1 MTGYILQR
9 LALFLPTLILASF
22 LAFAVMRILPGD
34 PAIAMLG
41 GAEGSFT
48 QEDLDLAREKLDTNR
63 PLHIQYGTW
72 TGDLF
77 TGDLNESYFLRVP
90 VAELMRDRFPVST
103 ELAVLAMI
111 LSYIVAI
118 PLGVLS
124 AVKQDSV
131 FDHAAKIFTIAG
143 VALPTF
149 WVGILILF
157 ILGYYFNWVPPLDYA
172 DLCENP
178 LTNMTQM
185 IFPALALGYFNTAF
199 AARITR
205 STMLEVMHEDYIRT
219 ARSKGLK
226 ELAVIGRHA
235 IKNAFLPVIT
245 IVGFQLGR
253 WLGRWYG
260 GAVVIEAI
268 FVVPGMG
275 TLLVQSV
282 LIRDYPV
289 VQAIILLIALVVLV
303 LNLVVDLLYG
313 WLNPRIRYA

>member
-22 LAFAVMRILPGD
+22 LAFAIMRILPGD

-48 QEDLDLAREKLDTNR
+48 QEDLDIVREKLGTNR
-63 PLHIQYGTW
+63 PLHVQYGTW
-72 TGDLF
+72 IGDLF
-77 TGDLNESYFLRVP
+77 TGDLSDSYFLRVP
-90 VAELMRDRFPVST
+90 VAELMKDKFPVST
-103 ELAVLAMI
+103 QLAVMALI

-124 AVKQDSV
+124 AVRQDSV

-149 WVGILILF
+149 WVGILMLF
-157 ILGYYFNWVPPLDYA
+157 VLGYYFNWVPPLDYA
-172 DLCENP
+172 ELWENP
-178 LTNMTQM
+178 FTNMTQM

-199 AARITR
+199 AARLTR

-226 ELAVIGRHA
+226 ELAVISRHA
-235 IKNAFLPVIT
+235 VKNAFLPVIT
-245 IVGFQLGR
+245 IIGFQLGR
-253 WLGRWYG
+253 LFG

-268 FVVPGMG
+268 FVIPGVG

>member
-48 QEDLDLAREKLDTNR
+48 QEDLDIVREKLGTNR
-63 PLHIQYGTW
+63 PIHVQYFTW
-72 TGDLF
+72 IADLF
-77 TGDLNESYFLRVP
+77 QGDFNESYFLHVP
-90 VAELMRDRFPVST
+90 VAELMKDRFPVST
-103 ELAVLAMI
+103 QLAVMALIM
-111 LSYIVAI
+111 SYVVAI

-124 AVKQDSV
+124 AVKQDTI

-157 ILGYYFNWVPPLDYA
+157 VLGYYFNWVPPLDYA
-172 DLCENP
+172 SFFESP
-178 LTNMTQM
+178 VTNLQQL
-185 IFPALALGYFNTAF
+185 IFPAIALGYFNTAF
-199 AARITR
+199 AARLTR

-226 ELAVIGRHA
+226 ELAVISRHA

-253 WLGRWYG
+253 LFG
-260 GAVVIEAI
+260 GAVAIEAI
-268 FVVPGMG
+268 FVVPGVG
-275 TLLVQSV
+275 RLLVESV

-289 VQAIILLIALVVLV
+289 VQASILMIALVVLV

-313 WLNPRIRYA
+313 WLNPRIRYS

>member
-1 MTGYILQR
+1 MSSYILQR
-9 LALFLPTLILASF
+9 LALFIPTLILASF
-22 LAFAVMRILPGD
+22 LAFAIMRILPGD

-48 QEDLDLAREKLDTNR
+48 QEDLDIVREQLGTNR
-63 PLHIQYGTW
+63 PIHVQYITW
-72 TGDLF
+72 IGDLF
-77 TGDLNESYFLRVP
+77 QGDFNESYFHHVP
-90 VAELMRDRFPVST
+90 VAELMKDRFPVST
-103 ELAVLAMI
+103 QLAVMALV
-111 LSYIVAI
+111 LSYLIAI

-124 AVKQDSV
+124 AVKQDTII
-131 FDHAAKIFTIAG
+131 DHAAKLFTIAG

-157 ILGYYFNWVPPLDYA
+157 VLGYYFNWVPPLNYA
-172 DLCENP
+172 SFFENP
-178 LTNMTQM
+178 GINLQQM
-185 IFPALALGYFNTAF
+185 IFPAIALGYFNTAF
-199 AARITR
+199 AARLTR
-205 STMLEVMHEDYIRT
+205 SAMLEVMHEDYIRT

-226 ELAVIGRHA
+226 EFVVISRHA

-253 WLGRWYG
+253 LFG
-260 GAVVIEAI
+260 GAVAIEAI
-268 FVVPGMG
+268 FVVPGVG
-275 TLLVQSV
+275 RLLVDSV

-289 VQAIILLIALVVLV
+289 VQASILMIALVVLA

>member
-1 MTGYILQR
+1 MIGYILQR
-9 LALFLPTLILASF
+9 LALFIPTLILASF

-48 QEDLDLAREKLDTNR
+48 REDLDLVREKLGTNR
-63 PLHIQYGTW
+63 PLHIQYGAW
-72 TGDLF
+72 IGDLF

-90 VAELMRDRFPVST
+90 VAELMKDRFPVST
-103 ELAVLAMI
+103 QLALMALLM
-111 LSYIVAI
+111 SYVVAI

-124 AVKQDSV
+124 AVKQDTV
-131 FDHAAKIFTIAG
+131 FDHVAKLFTIAG

-172 DLCENP
+172 SFWDDP
-178 LTNMTQM
+178 AINMQQM
-185 IFPALALGYFNTAF
+185 IFPAIALGYFNTAF
-199 AARITR
+199 AARLTR

-235 IKNAFLPVIT
+235 VKNAFLPVIT

-253 WLGRWYG
+253 LFG
-260 GAVVIEAI
+260 GAVAIEAI
-268 FVVPGMG
+268 FVVPGVG
-275 TLLVQSV
+275 KLLVESV

-289 VQAIILLIALVVLV
+289 VQASILMIALVVLV

-313 WLNPRIRYA
+313 WLNPRIRYS

>member
-1 MTGYILQR
+1 MTAYILQR

-48 QEDLDLAREKLDTNR
+48 QEDLDLIREKLGTNR
-63 PLHIQYGTW
+63 PIHVQYATW
-72 TGDLF
+72 MRDLVKGDF
-77 TGDLNESYFLRVP
+77 NESYFLHVP
-90 VAELMRDRFPVST
+90 VAELMKDRFPVST
-103 ELAVLAMI
+103 QLAVMALV

-124 AVKQDSV
+124 AVKQDTLI
-131 FDHAAKIFTIAG
+131 DHAAKLFTIAG

-157 ILGYYFNWVPPLDYA
+157 ILGYFFNWVPPLDYA
-172 DLCENP
+172 SFFENP
-178 LTNMTQM
+178 ITNMQQM
-185 IFPALALGYFNTAF
+185 IFPAVALGYFNTAF
-199 AARITR
+199 AARLTR

-226 ELAVIGRHA
+226 ELSVIGRHA
-235 IKNAFLPVIT
+235 IKNAFLPVVT

-253 WLGRWYG
+253 LFG
-260 GAVVIEAI
+260 GAVAIEAI
-268 FVVPGMG
+268 FVVPGVG
-275 TLLVQSV
+275 RLLVDSV

-289 VQAIILLIALVVLV
+289 VQACILMIALVVLV

>member
-1 MTGYILQR
+1 MTGYIIQR

-22 LAFAVMRILPGD
+22 LAFGVMRILPGD

-48 QEDLDLAREKLDTNR
+48 QEDLDIVREQLGTNR
-63 PLHIQYGTW
+63 PIHIQYFTW
-72 TGDLF
+72 VGDLF
-77 TGDLNESYFLRVP
+77 QGDFNDSYFLHVP
-90 VAELMRDRFPVST
+90 VAELMKDRFPVST
-103 ELAVLAMI
+103 QLAVMALIM
-111 LSYIVAI
+111 SYIVAI

-124 AVKQDSV
+124 AVKQDTI

-157 ILGYYFNWVPPLDYA
+157 VLGYYFNWVPPLDYA
-172 DLCENP
+172 SFFENP
-178 LTNMTQM
+178 GTNLQQM

-199 AARITR
+199 AARLTR

-226 ELAVIGRHA
+226 ELVVIGRHA

-253 WLGRWYG
+253 LFG
-260 GAVVIEAI
+260 GAVAIEAI
-268 FVVPGMG
+268 FVVPGVG
-275 TLLVQSV
+275 RLLVESV

-289 VQAIILLIALVVLV
+289 VQASILMIALVVLV

-313 WLNPRIRYA
+313 WLNPRIRYS

>member
-48 QEDLDLAREKLDTNR
+48 QEDLDLVREQLGTNR
-63 PLHIQYGTW
+63 ALHVQYGTW
-72 TGDLF
+72 IGDLF
-77 TGDLNESYFLRVP
+77 TGDLGDSFFLRVP
-90 VAELMRDRFPVST
+90 VAELMSDRFPVST
-103 ELAVLAMI
+103 QLAVMALL
-111 LSYIVAI
+111 LSYVVAI

-124 AVKQDSV
+124 AVKQDSM

-149 WVGILILF
+149 WVGILMLF
-157 ILGYYFNWVPPLDYA
+157 ILGFYFNWVPPLDYA
-172 DLCENP
+172 NLWENP

-185 IFPALALGYFNTAF
+185 IFPAIALGYFNTAF
-199 AARITR
+199 AARLTR

-253 WLGRWYG
+253 LFG

>member
-1 MTGYILQR
+1 MTGYIIQR

-48 QEDLDLAREKLDTNR
+48 QEDLDIVREQLGTNR
-63 PLHIQYGTW
+63 PIHIQYFTW
-72 TGDLF
+72 IADLF
-77 TGDLNESYFLRVP
+77 QGDFNDSYFLHVP
-90 VAELMRDRFPVST
+90 VAELMKDRFPVST
-103 ELAVLAMI
+103 QLAVMALIM
-111 LSYIVAI
+111 SYIVAI

-124 AVKQDSV
+124 AVKQDTI
-131 FDHAAKIFTIAG
+131 FDHAAKLFTIAG

-157 ILGYYFNWVPPLDYA
+157 VLGYYFNWVPPLDYA
-172 DLCENP
+172 SFFENP
-178 LTNMTQM
+178 ATNLQQM
-185 IFPALALGYFNTAF
+185 IFPAIALGYFNTAF
-199 AARITR
+199 AARLTR

-226 ELAVIGRHA
+226 ELAVISRHA

-253 WLGRWYG
+253 LFG
-260 GAVVIEAI
+260 GAVAIEAI
-268 FVVPGMG
+268 FVVPGVG
-275 TLLVQSV
+275 RLLVESV

-289 VQAIILLIALVVLV
+289 VQASILMIALVVLV

-313 WLNPRIRYA
+313 WLNPRIRYS

>member
-48 QEDLDLAREKLDTNR
+48 QEDLDIVREQLGTNR
-63 PLHIQYGTW
+63 PIHIQYFTW
-72 TGDLF
+72 IADLF
-77 TGDLNESYFLRVP
+77 QGDFNDSYFLHVP
-90 VAELMRDRFPVST
+90 VAELMKDRFPVST
-103 ELAVLAMI
+103 QLAVMALIM
-111 LSYIVAI
+111 SYLVAI

-124 AVKQDSV
+124 AVKQDTI

-157 ILGYYFNWVPPLDYA
+157 VLGYYFNWVPPLDYA
-172 DLCENP
+172 SFFENP
-178 LTNMTQM
+178 ATNLQQL
-185 IFPALALGYFNTAF
+185 IFPAIALGYFNTAF
-199 AARITR
+199 AARLTR

-253 WLGRWYG
+253 LFG
-260 GAVVIEAI
+260 GAVAIEAI
-268 FVVPGMG
+268 FVVPGVG
-275 TLLVQSV
+275 RLLVESV

-289 VQAIILLIALVVLV
+289 VQASILMIALVVLV

-313 WLNPRIRYA
+313 WLNPRIRYS

>member
-1 MTGYILQR
+1 MTAYIIQR

-48 QEDLDLAREKLDTNR
+48 QEDLDVVREKLGTNR
-63 PLHIQYGTW
+63 PIHIQYATW
-72 TGDLF
+72 IRDLAKGDF
-77 TGDLNESYFLRVP
+77 SESYFLHVP
-90 VAELMRDRFPVST
+90 VAELMKDRFPVST
-103 ELAVLAMI
+103 QLAVMALV

-124 AVKQDSV
+124 AVKQDTII
-131 FDHAAKIFTIAG
+131 DHAAKIFTIAG

-157 ILGYYFNWVPPLDYA
+157 ILGYFFNWVPPLDYA
-172 DLCENP
+172 SFLENP
-178 LTNMTQM
+178 LTNMQQL
-185 IFPALALGYFNTAF
+185 IFPAIALGYFNTAF
-199 AARITR
+199 AARLTR

-226 ELAVIGRHA
+226 ELAVINRHA
-235 IKNAFLPVIT
+235 IKNAFLPVVT
-245 IVGFQLGR
+245 IIGFQLGR
-253 WLGRWYG
+253 LFG
-260 GAVVIEAI
+260 GAVAIEAI
-268 FVVPGMG
+268 FVVPGVG
-275 TLLVQSV
+275 RLLVDSV

-289 VQAIILLIALVVLV
+289 VQACILMIALVVLV
-303 LNLVVDLLYG
+303 LNLFVDLLYG

>member
-1 MTGYILQR
+1 MSSYILQR
-9 LALFLPTLILASF
+9 LALFIPTLILASF
-22 LAFAVMRILPGD
+22 LAFAIMRILPGD

-48 QEDLDLAREKLDTNR
+48 QEDLDVVREQLGTNR
-63 PLHIQYGTW
+63 PIHVQYFTW
-72 TGDLF
+72 VGDLF
-77 TGDLNESYFLRVP
+77 QGDFNESYFLHVP

-103 ELAVLAMI
+103 QLAVMALI
-111 LSYIVAI
+111 LSYLIAI

-124 AVKQDSV
+124 AVKQDTII
-131 FDHAAKIFTIAG
+131 DHAAKIFTLAG

-157 ILGYYFNWVPPLDYA
+157 VLGYYFNWVPPLNYA
-172 DLCENP
+172 SFFENP
-178 LTNMTQM
+178 VINLQQM
-185 IFPALALGYFNTAF
+185 IFPAIALGYFNTAF
-199 AARITR
+199 AARLTR

-226 ELAVIGRHA
+226 EIAVIGRHA

-253 WLGRWYG
+253 LFG
-260 GAVVIEAI
+260 GAVAIEAI
-268 FVVPGMG
+268 FVVPGVG
-275 TLLVQSV
+275 RLLVDSV

-289 VQAIILLIALVVLV
+289 VQACILMIALVVLA

>member
-1 MTGYILQR
+1 MSSYILQR
-9 LALFLPTLILASF
+9 LALFIPTLILASF
-22 LAFAVMRILPGD
+22 LAFAIMRILPGD

-48 QEDLDLAREKLDTNR
+48 QEDLDVVREQLGTNR
-63 PLHIQYGTW
+63 PIHVQYFTW
-72 TGDLF
+72 VGDLF
-77 TGDLNESYFLRVP
+77 QGDFNESYFLHVP

-103 ELAVLAMI
+103 QLAVMALV
-111 LSYIVAI
+111 LSYLVAI

-124 AVKQDSV
+124 AVKQDTII
-131 FDHAAKIFTIAG
+131 DHAAKIFTIAG

-157 ILGYYFNWVPPLDYA
+157 VLGYYFNWVPPLNYA
-172 DLCENP
+172 SFFENP
-178 LTNMTQM
+178 VINLQQM
-185 IFPALALGYFNTAF
+185 IFPAIALGYFNTAF
-199 AARITR
+199 AARLTR

-226 ELAVIGRHA
+226 EIAVIGRHA

-253 WLGRWYG
+253 LFG
-260 GAVVIEAI
+260 GAVAIEAI
-268 FVVPGMG
+268 FVVPGVG
-275 TLLVQSV
+275 RLLVDSV

-289 VQAIILLIALVVLV
+289 VQACILMIALVVLA
-303 LNLVVDLLYG
+303 LNLAVDLLYG
-313 WLNPRIRYA
+313 WLNPRIRYS

>member
-1 MTGYILQR
+1 MSSYILQR
-9 LALFLPTLILASF
+9 LALFIPTLILASF
-22 LAFAVMRILPGD
+22 LAFAIMRILPGD

-48 QEDLDLAREKLDTNR
+48 QEDLDIVREQLGTNR
-63 PLHIQYGTW
+63 PIHVQYITW
-72 TGDLF
+72 IGDLF
-77 TGDLNESYFLRVP
+77 QGDFSESYFHHVP
-90 VAELMRDRFPVST
+90 VAELMKDRFPVST
-103 ELAVLAMI
+103 QLAVMALV
-111 LSYIVAI
+111 LSYLIAI

-124 AVKQDSV
+124 AVKQDTII
-131 FDHAAKIFTIAG
+131 DHAAKLFTIAG

-157 ILGYYFNWVPPLDYA
+157 VLGYYFNWVPPLNYA
-172 DLCENP
+172 SFFENP
-178 LTNMTQM
+178 GINLQQM
-185 IFPALALGYFNTAF
+185 IFPAIALGYFNTAF
-199 AARITR
+199 AARLTR
-205 STMLEVMHEDYIRT
+205 SAMLEVMHEDYIRT

-226 ELAVIGRHA
+226 EFAVISRHA

-253 WLGRWYG
+253 LFG
-260 GAVVIEAI
+260 GAVAIEAI
-268 FVVPGMG
+268 FVVPGVG
-275 TLLVQSV
+275 RLLVDSV

-289 VQAIILLIALVVLV
+289 VQASILMIALVVLA

>member
-1 MTGYILQR
+1 MSSYILQR
-9 LALFLPTLILASF
+9 LALFIPTLILASF
-22 LAFAVMRILPGD
+22 LAFAIMRILPGD

-48 QEDLDLAREKLDTNR
+48 QEDLDVVREQLGTNR
-63 PLHIQYGTW
+63 PIHVQYFTW
-72 TGDLF
+72 VGDLF
-77 TGDLNESYFLRVP
+77 QGDFNESYFLHVP

-103 ELAVLAMI
+103 QLAVMALV
-111 LSYIVAI
+111 LSYLVAI

-124 AVKQDSV
+124 AVKQDTII
-131 FDHAAKIFTIAG
+131 DHAAKLFTIAG

-157 ILGYYFNWVPPLDYA
+157 VLGYYFNWVPPLNYA
-172 DLCENP
+172 SFFENP
-178 LTNMTQM
+178 IINLQQM
-185 IFPALALGYFNTAF
+185 IFPAIALGYFNTAF
-199 AARITR
+199 AARLTR

-226 ELAVIGRHA
+226 EIAVIGRHA

-253 WLGRWYG
+253 LFG
-260 GAVVIEAI
+260 GAVAIEAI
-268 FVVPGMG
+268 FVVPGVG
-275 TLLVQSV
+275 RLLVDSV

-289 VQAIILLIALVVLV
+289 VQACILMIALVVLA
-303 LNLVVDLLYG
+303 LNLAVDLLYG
-313 WLNPRIRYA
+313 WLNPRIRYG

>member
-9 LALFLPTLILASF
+9 LALFLPTLIVASF

-48 QEDLDLAREKLDTNR
+48 QEDLDLVREKLGTNR
-63 PLHIQYGTW
+63 PIHVQYFTW
-72 TGDLF
+72 IGDLF
-77 TGDLNESYFLRVP
+77 VGDFNESYFLHVP
-90 VAELMRDRFPVST
+90 VAELMKDRFPVST
-103 ELAVLAMI
+103 QLAVMALVM
-111 LSYIVAI
+111 SYLVAI
-118 PLGVLS
+118 PLGILS
-124 AVKQDSV
+124 AVKQDTI

-157 ILGYYFNWVPPLDYA
+157 VLGYYFNWVPPLDYA
-172 DLCENP
+172 SFLEDP
-178 LTNMTQM
+178 LINLQQM
-185 IFPALALGYFNTAF
+185 IFPAIALGYFNTAF
-199 AARITR
+199 AARLTR

-219 ARSKGLK
+219 ARSKGMK

-253 WLGRWYG
+253 LFG
-260 GAVVIEAI
+260 GAVAIEAI
-268 FVVPGMG
+268 FVVPGVG
-275 TLLVQSV
+275 RLLVESV
-282 LIRDYPV
+282 LVRDYPV
-289 VQAIILLIALVVLV
+289 VQASILMIALVVLV

-313 WLNPRIRYA
+313 WLDPRIRYA

>member
-1 MTGYILQR
+1 MTGYIIQR

-48 QEDLDLAREKLDTNR
+48 QEDLDIVREQLGTNR
-63 PLHIQYGTW
+63 PIHIQYFTW
-72 TGDLF
+72 IADLF
-77 TGDLNESYFLRVP
+77 QGDFNDSYFLHVP
-90 VAELMRDRFPVST
+90 VAELMKDRFPVST
-103 ELAVLAMI
+103 QLAVMALIM
-111 LSYIVAI
+111 SYIVAI

-124 AVKQDSV
+124 AVKQDTI

-157 ILGYYFNWVPPLDYA
+157 VLGYYFNWVPPLDYA
-172 DLCENP
+172 SFFENP
-178 LTNMTQM
+178 GTNLQQM
-185 IFPALALGYFNTAF
+185 IFPAIALGYFNTAF
-199 AARITR
+199 AARLTR

-219 ARSKGLK
+219 ARSKGLR
-226 ELAVIGRHA
+226 ELVVIGRHA

-253 WLGRWYG
+253 LFG
-260 GAVVIEAI
+260 GAVAIEAI
-268 FVVPGMG
+268 FVVPGVG
-275 TLLVQSV
+275 RLLVESV

-289 VQAIILLIALVVLV
+289 VQASILMIALVVLV

-313 WLNPRIRYA
+313 WLNPRIRYS

>member
-1 MTGYILQR
+1 MSGYILQR
-9 LALFLPTLILASF
+9 LALFIPTLILASF
-22 LAFAVMRILPGD
+22 LAFAIMRILPGD

-48 QEDLDLAREKLDTNR
+48 QEDLDVVREQLGTNR
-63 PLHIQYGTW
+63 PIHVQYITW
-72 TGDLF
+72 VGDLF
-77 TGDLNESYFLRVP
+77 RGDFNESYFLHVP

-103 ELAVLAMI
+103 QLAVMALV
-111 LSYIVAI
+111 LSYLIAI

-124 AVKQDSV
+124 AVKQDTII
-131 FDHAAKIFTIAG
+131 DHAAKIFTIAG

-157 ILGYYFNWVPPLDYA
+157 VLGYYFNWVPPLNYA
-172 DLCENP
+172 SFFENP
-178 LTNMTQM
+178 FVNLQQM
-185 IFPALALGYFNTAF
+185 IFPAIALGYFNTAF
-199 AARITR
+199 AARLTR

-226 ELAVIGRHA
+226 EFAVIGRHA

-253 WLGRWYG
+253 LFG
-260 GAVVIEAI
+260 GAVAIEAI
-268 FVVPGMG
+268 FVVPGVG
-275 TLLVQSV
+275 RLLVDSV

-289 VQAIILLIALVVLV
+289 VQACILMIALVVLA
-303 LNLVVDLLYG
+303 LNLAVDLLYG
-313 WLNPRIRYA
+313 WLNPRIRYG

>member
-48 QEDLDLAREKLDTNR
+48 QEDIELVREKLGTNR
-63 PLHIQYGTW
+63 PIHIQYVTW
-72 TGDLF
+72 IGDLF
-77 TGDLNESYFLRVP
+77 TGDLNESYFLHVP
-90 VAELMRDRFPVST
+90 VAELMKDRFPVST
-103 ELAVLAMI
+103 QLALMALLM
-111 LSYIVAI
+111 SYVVAI

-124 AVKQDSV
+124 AVKQDTI
-131 FDHAAKIFTIAG
+131 FDHAAKLFTIAG

-172 DLCENP
+172 SFFEDP
-178 LTNMTQM
+178 FTNMQQL
-185 IFPALALGYFNTAF
+185 IFPAIALGYFNTAF
-199 AARITR
+199 AARLTR

-226 ELAVIGRHA
+226 ELAVISRHA

-253 WLGRWYG
+253 LFG
-260 GAVVIEAI
+260 GAVAIEAI
-268 FVVPGMG
+268 FVIPGVG
-275 TLLVQSV
+275 RLLVESV

-289 VQAIILLIALVVLV
+289 VQATILMIALVVLA
-303 LNLVVDLLYG
+303 LNLIVDLLYG
-313 WLNPRIRYA
+313 WLNPRIRYS

>member
-48 QEDLDLAREKLDTNR
+48 QEDLDLVREELGTNR

-72 TGDLF
+72 IGDLF
-77 TGDLNESYFLRVP
+77 TGDLSESYFLRVP
-90 VAELMRDRFPVST
+90 VAELMQDRFPVST
-103 ELAVLAMI
+103 QLAVMALL

-124 AVKQDSV
+124 AVKQDSI

-149 WVGILILF
+149 WVGILMLF
-157 ILGYYFNWVPPLDYA
+157 ILGFYFNWVPPLDYA
-172 DLCENP
+172 DLWEDP

-185 IFPALALGYFNTAF
+185 IFPSLALGYFNTAF
-199 AARITR
+199 AARLTR

-253 WLGRWYG
+253 LFG

>member
-1 MTGYILQR
+1 MSSYILQR
-9 LALFLPTLILASF
+9 LALFIPTLILASF
-22 LAFAVMRILPGD
+22 LAFAIMRILPGD

-48 QEDLDLAREKLDTNR
+48 QEDLDVVREQLGTNR
-63 PLHIQYGTW
+63 PIHVQYITW
-72 TGDLF
+72 IGDLF
-77 TGDLNESYFLRVP
+77 QGDFNESYFHHVP

-103 ELAVLAMI
+103 QLAVMALV
-111 LSYIVAI
+111 LSYLIAI

-124 AVKQDSV
+124 AVKQDTII
-131 FDHAAKIFTIAG
+131 DHAAKLFTIAG

-157 ILGYYFNWVPPLDYA
+157 VLGYYFNWVPPLNYA
-172 DLCENP
+172 SFFENP
-178 LTNMTQM
+178 GINLQQM
-185 IFPALALGYFNTAF
+185 IFPAIALGYFNTAF
-199 AARITR
+199 AARLTR
-205 STMLEVMHEDYIRT
+205 SAMLEVMHEDYIRT

-226 ELAVIGRHA
+226 EFVVISRHA

-253 WLGRWYG
+253 LFG
-260 GAVVIEAI
+260 GAVAIEAI
-268 FVVPGMG
+268 FVVPGVG
-275 TLLVQSV
+275 RLLVDSV

-289 VQAIILLIALVVLV
+289 VQASILMIALVVLA

-313 WLNPRIRYA
+313 WLNPRIRYG

>member
-9 LALFLPTLILASF
+9 LALFIPTLILASF
-22 LAFAVMRILPGD
+22 LAFALMRILPGD

-48 QEDLDLAREKLDTNR
+48 REDLDLVREKLGTNR
-63 PLHIQYGTW
+63 PLHIQYGDW
-72 TGDLF
+72 IGDLF

-90 VAELMRDRFPVST
+90 VAELMKDRFPVST
-103 ELAVLAMI
+103 QLALMALLM
-111 LSYIVAI
+111 SYVVAI

-124 AVKQDSV
+124 AVKQDTV
-131 FDHAAKIFTIAG
+131 FDHVAKLFTIAG

-172 DLCENP
+172 SFWDDP
-178 LTNMTQM
+178 ATNMQQM
-185 IFPALALGYFNTAF
+185 IFPAIALGYFNTAF
-199 AARITR
+199 AARLTR

-226 ELAVIGRHA
+226 ELSVIGRHA
-235 IKNAFLPVIT
+235 IKNAFLPVVT

-253 WLGRWYG
+253 LFG
-260 GAVVIEAI
+260 GAVAIEAI
-268 FVVPGMG
+268 FVVPGVG
-275 TLLVQSV
+275 KLLVESV

-289 VQAIILLIALVVLV
+289 VQASILMIALVVLV
-303 LNLVVDLLYG
+303 LNLIVDLLYG
-313 WLNPRIRYA
+313 WLNPRIRYS

>member
-1 MTGYILQR
+1 MSSYILQR
-9 LALFLPTLILASF
+9 LALFIPTLILASF
-22 LAFAVMRILPGD
+22 LAFAIMRILPGD

-48 QEDLDLAREKLDTNR
+48 QEDLDVVREQLGTNR
-63 PLHIQYGTW
+63 PIHVQYFTW
-72 TGDLF
+72 VGDLF
-77 TGDLNESYFLRVP
+77 QGDFNESYFLHVP

-103 ELAVLAMI
+103 QLAVMALV
-111 LSYIVAI
+111 LSYLVAI

-124 AVKQDSV
+124 AVKQDTII
-131 FDHAAKIFTIAG
+131 DHAAKLFTIAG

-157 ILGYYFNWVPPLDYA
+157 VLGYYFNWVPPLNYA
-172 DLCENP
+172 SFFENP
-178 LTNMTQM
+178 IINLQQM
-185 IFPALALGYFNTAF
+185 IFPAIALGYFNTAF
-199 AARITR
+199 AARLTR

-226 ELAVIGRHA
+226 EIAVIGRHA

-253 WLGRWYG
+253 LFG
-260 GAVVIEAI
+260 GAVAIEAI
-268 FVVPGMG
+268 FVVPGVG
-275 TLLVQSV
+275 RLLVDSV

-289 VQAIILLIALVVLV
+289 VQACILMIALVVLA
-303 LNLVVDLLYG
+303 LNLAVDLLYG
-313 WLNPRIRYA
+313 WLNPRIRYS

>member
-22 LAFAVMRILPGD
+22 LAFAIMRILPGD

-48 QEDLDLAREKLDTNR
+48 QEDLDVVREQLGTNR
-63 PLHIQYGTW
+63 PIHTQYFTW
-72 TGDLF
+72 LGDLF
-77 TGDLNESYFLRVP
+77 QGDFNDSYFLHVP

-103 ELAVLAMI
+103 QLAVMALIM
-111 LSYIVAI
+111 SYVIAI

-124 AVKQDSV
+124 AVKQDTI

-157 ILGYYFNWVPPLDYA
+157 VLGYYFNWVPPLNYA
-172 DLCENP
+172 SFFENP
-178 LTNMTQM
+178 GTNLQQM
-185 IFPALALGYFNTAF
+185 VFPAIALGYFNTAF
-199 AARITR
+199 AARLTR

-226 ELAVIGRHA
+226 ELAVISRHA

-253 WLGRWYG
+253 LFG
-260 GAVVIEAI
+260 GAVAIEAI
-268 FVVPGMG
+268 FVIPGVG
-275 TLLVQSV
+275 RLLVESV

-289 VQAIILLIALVVLV
+289 VQASILMIALVVLA

-313 WLNPRIRYA
+313 WLNPRIRYS

>member
-1 MTGYILQR
+1 MTSYILQR
-9 LALFLPTLILASF
+9 LALFIPTLILASF
-22 LAFAVMRILPGD
+22 LAFAIMRILPGD

-48 QEDLDLAREKLDTNR
+48 QEDLDVVREQLGTNR
-63 PLHIQYGTW
+63 PIHVQYITW
-72 TGDLF
+72 IGDLF
-77 TGDLNESYFLRVP
+77 QGDFNDSYFHHVP
-90 VAELMRDRFPVST
+90 VAELMKDRFPVST
-103 ELAVLAMI
+103 QLAVMALV
-111 LSYIVAI
+111 LSYLIAI

-124 AVKQDSV
+124 AVKQDTII
-131 FDHAAKIFTIAG
+131 DHAAKLFTIAG

-157 ILGYYFNWVPPLDYA
+157 VLGYYFNWVPPLNYA
-172 DLCENP
+172 SFFENP
-178 LTNMTQM
+178 FINLQQM
-185 IFPALALGYFNTAF
+185 IFPAIALGYFNTAF
-199 AARITR
+199 AARLTR
-205 STMLEVMHEDYIRT
+205 SAMLEVMHEDYIRT

-226 ELAVIGRHA
+226 EFVVISRHA

-253 WLGRWYG
+253 LFG
-260 GAVVIEAI
+260 GAVAIEAI
-268 FVVPGMG
+268 FVVPGVG
-275 TLLVQSV
+275 RLLVDSV

-289 VQAIILLIALVVLV
+289 VQASILMIALVVLA

>member
-9 LALFLPTLILASF
+9 LSLFLPTLILASF
-22 LAFAVMRILPGD
+22 LAFAIMRILPGD

-48 QEDLDLAREKLDTNR
+48 QEDLDLVREKLGTNR

-72 TGDLF
+72 IGDLF
-77 TGDLNESYFLRVP
+77 LGDLNESYFHHVP
-90 VAELMRDRFPVST
+90 VAQLMKDRFPVST
-103 ELAVLAMI
+103 QLAVMALI

-124 AVKQDSV
+124 AVKQDSI

-149 WVGILILF
+149 WVGILMLF

-172 DLCENP
+172 DLWENP
-178 LTNMTQM
+178 WTNMTQM

-199 AARITR
+199 AARLTR

-219 ARSKGLK
+219 ARSKGLR
-226 ELAVIGRHA
+226 ELSVVGRHA

-245 IVGFQLGR
+245 IIGFQLGR
-253 WLGRWYG
+253 LFG

>member
-1 MTGYILQR
+1 MTSYILQR
-9 LALFLPTLILASF
+9 LALFIPTLILASF
-22 LAFAVMRILPGD
+22 LAFAIMRILPGD

-48 QEDLDLAREKLDTNR
+48 QEDLDIVREQLGTNR
-63 PLHIQYGTW
+63 PIHVQYITW
-72 TGDLF
+72 IGDLF
-77 TGDLNESYFLRVP
+77 QGDFNESYFHHVP
-90 VAELMRDRFPVST
+90 VAELMKDRFPVST
-103 ELAVLAMI
+103 QLAVMALV
-111 LSYIVAI
+111 LSYLIAI

-124 AVKQDSV
+124 AVKQDTII
-131 FDHAAKIFTIAG
+131 DHAAKLFTIAG

-157 ILGYYFNWVPPLDYA
+157 VLGYYFNWVPPLNYA
-172 DLCENP
+172 SFFENP
-178 LTNMTQM
+178 GINLQQM
-185 IFPALALGYFNTAF
+185 IFPAIALGYFNTAF
-199 AARITR
+199 AARLTR
-205 STMLEVMHEDYIRT
+205 SAMLEVMHEDYIRT

-226 ELAVIGRHA
+226 EFVVISRHA

-253 WLGRWYG
+253 LFG
-260 GAVVIEAI
+260 GAVAIEAI
-268 FVVPGMG
+268 FVVPGVG
-275 TLLVQSV
+275 RLLVDSV

-289 VQAIILLIALVVLV
+289 VQASILMIALVVLA

>member
-1 MTGYILQR
+1 MTGYIIQR

-48 QEDLDLAREKLDTNR
+48 QEDLDVVREKLGTNR
-63 PLHIQYGTW
+63 PIHVQYFTW
-72 TGDLF
+72 IGDLF
-77 TGDLNESYFLRVP
+77 QGDFNESYFLHVP

-103 ELAVLAMI
+103 QLAVMALIM
-111 LSYIVAI
+111 SYIVAI

-124 AVKQDSV
+124 AVKQDTI

-157 ILGYYFNWVPPLDYA
+157 VLGYYFNWVPPLNYA
-172 DLCENP
+172 SFFESP
-178 LTNMTQM
+178 TTNLQQM
-185 IFPALALGYFNTAF
+185 IFPAIALGYFNTAF
-199 AARITR
+199 AARLTR

-219 ARSKGLK
+219 ARSKGLR
-226 ELAVIGRHA
+226 ELVVIGRHA

-253 WLGRWYG
+253 LFG
-260 GAVVIEAI
+260 GAVAIEAI
-268 FVVPGMG
+268 FVVPGVG
-275 TLLVQSV
+275 RLLVESV

-289 VQAIILLIALVVLV
+289 VQASILMIALVVLV

-313 WLNPRIRYA
+313 WLNPRIRYS